1 MSSCLHSSK
10 ATCKFTR
17 DRMNWGPLVEQAF
30 LVGLT
35 QIAAVVFVV
44 GLVVGLAIVMKQRR

>member
-1 MSSCLHSSK
+1 
-10 ATCKFTR
+10 
-17 DRMNWGPLVEQAF
+17 MNWGPLVEQAF

-44 GLVVGLAIVMKQRR
+44 GLVVGLALVMKRRR

>member
-1 MSSCLHSSK
+1 MS
-10 ATCKFTR
+10 
-17 DRMNWGPLVEQAF
+17 WGPLVEQAF

-44 GLVVGLAIVMKQRR
+44 GLVVGLALVMKRRR